1 MALSRGKNYSVL
13 VIPDDGSR
21 TREFKV
27 STFLLRALLVLAL
40 IDLALVLAGAFSV
53 WRLKGWGEAVEQLKA
68 ENVRL
73 QEEAGKVQKLS
84 QALERMKATDEQIRT
99 MLSGDASFNGSPPET
114 ASGDSSGASSSGK
127 R

>member
-1 MALSRGKNYSVL
+1 MAMSRSKSYSVI

-27 STFLLRALLVLAL
+27 STLLLRALLVLAL
-40 IDLALVLAGAFSV
+40 IDLALVLGGAVSV

-73 QEEAGKVQKLS
+73 QEEAGKVQRLS
-84 QALERMKATDEQIRT
+84 QALERMKATNEQIRT
-99 MLSGDASFNGSPPET
+99 MLSGEAASNGPPPEA
-114 ASGDSSGASSSGK
+114 ASGDPSGTSPSGK